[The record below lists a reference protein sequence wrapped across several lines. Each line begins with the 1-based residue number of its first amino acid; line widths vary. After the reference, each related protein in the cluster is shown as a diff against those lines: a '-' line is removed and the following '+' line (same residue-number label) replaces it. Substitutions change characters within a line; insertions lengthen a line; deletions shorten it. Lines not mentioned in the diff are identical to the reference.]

1 MIYNFD
7 WTRAVQNRDFSE
19 KSKLLSETLLEL
31 IHNFIVHKINTLE
44 CINKLIKLSLKKRSK
59 LTKIYHSNPT
69 VNDKEALDFQAKE
82 CNSLIIESNERYI
95 AKMSGK
101 RDNPKTVAKTYWSF
115 MNKFLSNK
123 KTLIISRVLVN
134 GELVSH
140 SEQKANL
147 LNNYFGSQC
156 TPIKNDSKLP
166 FFSYKTEEILA
177 SFDIKD
183 DYLLP
188 IINKLYVDKAHG
200 WDQLS
205 IRMIY
210 SCGDSITFLLKLIFR
225 SMTNGNLFSYDWKKS
240 NVVPIHKKESKNQ
253 IKIIDL

>member
-1 MIYNFD
+1 M
-7 WTRAVQNRDFSE
+7 
-19 KSKLLSETLLEL
+19 
-31 IHNFIVHKINTLE
+31 
-44 CINKLIKLSLKKRSK
+44 
-59 LTKIYHSNPT
+59 
-69 VNDKEALDFQAKE
+69 
-82 CNSLIIESNERYI
+82 
-95 AKMSGK
+95 
-101 RDNPKTVAKTYWSF
+101 
-115 MNKFLSNK
+115 
-123 KTLIISRVLVN
+123 
-134 GELVSH
+134 
-140 SEQKANL
+140 
-147 LNNYFGSQC
+147 LNNYFGSEC
-156 TPIKNDSKLP
+156 TPIKNDSKLK

-188 IINKLYVDKAHG
+188 IINKLYVNKAHG

-225 SMTNGNLFSYDWKKS
+225 SMTNGDLFSYDWKKS